1 MPHGMNVS
9 YSKDSNFCVLPVRQT
24 GLPRQKEILV
34 NYQITA
40 IFVETTQR
48 MNNTENARIRRKVV
62 TSTVTTVVS
71 ITLVLFM
78 LGVIGMLLVNAR
90 RISQYV
96 REHISVSLTI
106 GPAASEAQIAKLKAD
121 VELMPC
127 TRKVEF
133 ISAEDAA
140 RLMQEELGENFTD
153 ILQYNPLSAS
163 MEVYMKAEYANPDS
177 MAVVEQQL
185 KQSRIVQDVYYQ
197 KVLVSTISSHIRR
210 ISMVF
215 LCFAGLLLLV
225 AIALINNTI
234 RLVIY
239 ERRFLIYNM
248 QLVGATAAFIRRP
261 LVGRG
266 VVQGAVAAVLAMA
279 LLWLLMCG
287 VNRYVSV
294 MFTADD
300 WRVWAVLFAVLL
312 VCGVLLCAVCTAV
325 AVNRYL
331 KISLDKLYY

>member
-1 MPHGMNVS
+1 MN
-9 YSKDSNFCVLPVRQT
+9 T
-24 GLPRQKEILV
+24 
-34 NYQITA
+34 
-40 IFVETTQR
+40 
-48 MNNTENARIRRKVV
+48 TENARIRRKVV

-78 LGVIGMLLVNAR
+78 LGVIGLLLVNAR

-96 REHISVSLTI
+96 REHISISLTI
-106 GPAASEAQIAKLKAD
+106 APAATEAQVKKLQTDIEA
-121 VELMPC
+121 MPSA
-127 TRKVEF
+127 RKVEY
-133 ISAEDAA
+133 ISAEAAA

-153 ILQYNPLSAS
+153 ILQYNPLSAT
-163 MEVYMKAEYANPDS
+163 MEVFMKAEYANPDS
-177 MAVVEQQL
+177 MAMVEQQL
-185 KQSRIVQDVYYQ
+185 KQSRVVQDVYYQ

-210 ISMVF
+210 ISIVI

-266 VVQGAVAAVLAMA
+266 VLQGTVASILAMA

-287 VNRYVSV
+287 INRYVSV
-294 MFTADD
+294 LFTADD
-300 WRVWAVLFAVLL
+300 WRIWAVLFAVLL

-331 KISLDKLYY
+331 KTSLDKLYY

>member
-1 MPHGMNVS
+1 MRVS
-9 YSKDSNFCVLPVRQT
+9 YSKDSKNYILPMPVSFR
-24 GLPRQKEILV
+24 RHRK
-34 NYQITA
+34 NYWKIIKISA
-40 IFVETTQR
+40 IFVEITR
-48 MNNTENARIRRKVV
+48 NMNTTENARIRRKVV

-78 LGVIGMLLVNAR
+78 LGVIGLLLVNAR

-96 REHISVSLTI
+96 REHISISLTI
-106 GPAASEAQIAKLKAD
+106 APAATEAQVKKLQTDIEA
-121 VELMPC
+121 MPSA
-127 TRKVEF
+127 RKVEY

-153 ILQYNPLSAS
+153 ILQYNPLSAT
-163 MEVYMKAEYANPDS
+163 MEVFMKAEYANPDS
-177 MAVVEQQL
+177 MAMVEQQL
-185 KQSRIVQDVYYQ
+185 KQSRVVQDVYYQ

-210 ISMVF
+210 ISIVI

-266 VVQGAVAAVLAMA
+266 VLQGAVASILAMA

-287 VNRYVSV
+287 INRYVSV
-294 MFTADD
+294 LFTADD
-300 WRVWAVLFAVLL
+300 WRIWAVLFAVLL

-331 KISLDKLYY
+331 KTSLDKLYY